1 MATQWAP
8 STFSIFHIFGSPFGA
23 RSGTPWGRAV
33 RPGPLGRRPESGDLV
48 EDVLRLKLLLEAVVR
63 VQDAARVRGDGLSH
77 VPRGARRTALLLL
90 TLLEDGLRLR
100 QREVAGLQEGDR
112 ALLVV
117 RDLRRLG
124 ELHAGDELVGRAVR
138 VGGQR
143 GDRLTEPAVGRRPVV
158 DDADLLEVLHAP
170 EVPVHADAA
179 EEERRDL

>member
-100 QREVAGLQEGDR
+100 QREVAGLKEGDR

-117 RDLRRLG
+117 RD
-124 ELHAGDELVGRAVR
+124 VR

-143 GDRLTEPAVGRRPVV
+143 GGRLTEPAVGRRPVV

-179 EEERRDL
+179 EEERRD